1 MHLQPEVNLTDA
13 PQSYA
18 STSRHME
25 SPQVPA
31 GFGTEQPRP
40 QFVNPPHTTGLP
52 FPNLGPSAGA
62 HHSSRVPDLMG
73 DSDGNFAAEASS
85 DSDEESSDS
94 EPQYRSPRM
103 KSAVPLFGAS
113 TTRTVLDMPLRGSRD
128 APKLFRGHHSEVE
141 YFIAH
146 YDRLLVKF
154 HVTDPEDQCK
164 LILDYCGTD
173 VQGFIRASKY
183 YHQRKWPKLRHE
195 ILQSYDVDRAT
206 SRYKP
211 SDIASYTL
219 RTKSKPFQNLSQWKK
234 YYRKYKTM
242 AGTLLHQGHITPL
255 NYDVYFWLGIE
266 PDLRRTLEQRINQLN
281 PGRNVYRQYSVR
293 EIHTA
298 AEWYFRRNRAEAMVV
313 NAADYGVDLD
323 SGTTDA
329 ESEEES
335 EDSDDSD
342 YEAYRRK
349 HRAKA
354 RAKKE
359 KERKNKKKSS
369 TAPAT
374 SSKTRTLQTAGTA
387 EEVTSLIR
395 QLNRMSITDPEYAPV
410 YYKVLTLDS
419 TGVAARCVQ
428 APRIAQ
434 PWTDANKGFNK
445 GAPAKPPVTSTTGS
459 STAAVAPAPL
469 TYPNNIPLGAPPPP
483 GCYGCGIDGHRIGE
497 CPEIQDLLTKNII
510 AVDPETRR
518 LRMKDGTFIRRS
530 QGESLAQAA
539 RRITAPRV
547 MFSAAEHNKLHDAR
561 DMKAVM
567 ASLAY
572 VEDYLTS
579 TDTSDTECGADVIYT
594 DQELDAHWYVTKN
607 DISDTESGGEQG
619 EVYLTVPEPP
629 ANLNSE
635 ENDVNA
641 AERTM
646 PSSKA
651 ARKEIFDGVMLPRR
665 DRLKNDPTPVKAA
678 AAPKETPRGKKD
690 EAPRQVRDLLPELTP
705 VDARQPREDI
715 DMPDLDLT
723 SRGGGISQSGKGP
736 TKEHGDHSAVKRQ
749 DDSSSKNTGRYSDIQ
764 STVQIPSIIDRIL
777 DLTIPMTVREAFVS
791 SKEIRTG
798 ILDCI
803 KLRNV
808 KAVLLGNGQ
817 ENPLVAQWNWPRTEG
832 VLIKID
838 VESRGHLISAIID
851 TGSQLDVVRA
861 DVAALKIQRP
871 VDMTYVT
878 NMNDANGGKGQL
890 RGYIHDAEFN
900 CGGVLTSTD
909 LWVSHQA
916 PFELLLGRPWQRG
929 NMVTIDE
936 REEGTYLVFKDRD
949 TRQPRYELL
958 AIPYEALRGMPLDLG
973 IPTSHMLI
981 VEPKRTVQNAQQ
993 CVDLFRNSDR
1003 LKQEN
1008 SQEEITLMEQH
1019 SPVHVARSP
1028 NHPQER
1034 DEMRLANPHLKSQ
1047 PAPAKTIRLTAEG
1060 RMGGNISRTAD
1071 RSEPGLMEMLI
1082 RLLVPRSSG
1091 AHHLRN
1097 RHSADPTPPGTHSVR
1112 EKLESPAWT
1121 RTAELMNNNKLRTW
1135 KQPFEFNQHPPST
1148 ALRGQLLLEPAATG
1162 LDHAQLTIGSVKRLG
1177 WSSKNILTSAL
1188 YNFATQ
1194 VMLFLLL
1201 QTWWGSL
1208 QVGWTRFEAGL
1219 GPERTT
1225 PADKLPRPDKE
1236 GSMLHQNAAPPPF
1249 PDDNLTRASF
1259 LPAGN
1264 AGLAP
1269 TRWLA
1274 LGKRMLTLVWNSG
1287 RGVLIP
1293 SPSRVAVKQAPP
1305 RDFRIRSKK
1314 SYQTRKATRKR
1325 SVATPRKMDWNLQRQ
1340 KGLKWSLGLAAVG
1353 ICLGILSGA
1362 FRAEKKQ
1369 QPNWEVQAIRSPKT
1383 NKKYR
1388 GDYAPHS
1395 FTLET
1400 LPARNLAH
1408 ILLSHS
1414 LTFPVMPN
1422 YYRPYRPG
1430 SGRHI
1435 TSPSPPTTP
1444 NANSSQPRAEAEER
1458 REFPSPLLSMPSAVL
1473 NRHRDHYYGTVDT
1486 HPSGGTIHQRIRAA
1500 TDIPWG
1506 QHRRGLPLTVR
1517 PGSVVSP
1524 QTSYTGVET
1533 RPSGQEVHHAV
1544 LLNARLLIHNPITGR
1559 PGMRNGH
1566 AIVHFFAAPVTD
1578 RAWDLET
1585 PFVGADEVTEALPRY
1600 CASVHREVGLQ
1611 RRPGEFVLTA
1621 NRQIE
1626 RAPTPFPGARRVQPA
1641 GPRPAPSAPRPAS
1654 SVPRPAPPVKK
1665 TTGHPISGIPRP
1677 IPVYTPARRP
1687 PVKKEEPFRYFTY
1700 PKGDPPRLR
1709 ARNAQET
1716 GLVDADTGMEVL
1728 ALPTRAHPT
1737 LPADPRPDTPRPP
1750 RRLYEQR
1757 PRLAIKRAASDP
1769 DLDEQMEDVQPK
1781 KARTETKKDDLPD
1794 RLASLNRWSTS
1805 NVRAEKLNAAL
1816 AKAAL
1821 LQRLQDADE
1830 ATGPAAKAQSL
1841 PDIEILEDGGDAEST
1856 SSSSESSPCRHIA
1869 MAHYNVPTRTVGS
1882 ESSPTSDE
1890 EDELESEDD
1899 DLSELEYVDVPH
1911 EDSMVVDAEVQN
1923 ADIQVRSVAS
1933 DIQRKPEEMEDV
1945 DAVGSDDAMEES
1957 EEELLGELGAQPPF
1971 AESSPP
1977 VDDSPVPMA
1986 PRLRT
1991 DLPLPDPNAAGPD
2004 DAAPRPSSL
2013 SSTSSSSLSSPA
2025 PSEPFTLL
2033 SPIDNVPSLTS
2044 NFVALVP
2051 PAFARPGPLVDNSAR
2066 PPPSLLFSSS
2076 ESGTLPSLVSAGSV
2090 LSPDA
2095 FNFRHQQE
2103 VSGSYFTTAST
2114 VATDGGSPF
2123 ESYRFSHR
2131 SPSGYAEV
2139 DQHEF
2144 DRQLATIRTQPA
2156 HAFVDLNERT
2166 MDIVRT
2172 RLMAQDHE
2180 AFLARQRDAENA
2192 RMLVVLKRVH
2202 AVATR
2207 AGPFLDQLAMKLR
2220 EKVDIDVHT
2229 YRVKRGESAEE
2240 KQDRADE
2247 DRDVAGILATL
2258 ATDAGDG
2265 TLRTRDDLGLPVSAD
2280 GTHVRFLS
2288 CTAMLNGP
2296 MYRLVLRVLLLQH
2309 LEIVAILVE
2318 FRELM
2323 LEFIFVA
2330 RQIMKERRESYD
2342 ITLLHQL
2349 AHLPPPYLHGYEY
2362 ARLRILQYMFKRGGD
2377 ITVVNSIEELLR
2389 LRFCKWTILT
2399 HFLNAGMFEGND
2411 AIRRGDECALSL
2423 SLAFSRS

>member
-335 EDSDDSD
+335 DDSDDSD

-539 RRITAPRV
+539 RRIAAPRV
-547 MFSAAEHNKLHDAR
+547 MFSAAEHPELHDAR

-619 EVYLTVPEPP
+619 EVYLTVPEPSAIP
-629 ANLNSE
+629 NSE

-665 DRLKNDPTPVKAA
+665 DRLKNDSTPVKAV
-678 AAPKETPRGKKD
+678 AAPKESPRGKKD

-705 VDARQPREDI
+705 VDARQPRDDI

-723 SRGGGISQSGKGP
+723 SRSGGISQKGKGP
-736 TKEHGDHSAVKRQ
+736 TKDHGDLSTVKRQ
-749 DDSSSKNTGRYSDIQ
+749 DDSNSKNTGRYSDIQ
-764 STVQIPSIIDRIL
+764 ATVQIPSIIERIL
-777 DLTIPMTVREAFVS
+777 DLTVPMTVREAFVS

-798 ILDCI
+798 ILECI
-803 KLRNV
+803 KLKNV
-808 KAVLLGNGQ
+808 KAVLLGKSQ

-838 VESRGHLISAIID
+838 VESRGHIVSAIID

-861 DVAALKIQRP
+861 DIAALKIQRP

-890 RGYIHDAEFN
+890 RGYIHGAEIN

-909 LWVSHQA
+909 LWVSQQA

-936 REEGTYLVFKDRD
+936 REEGKK
-949 TRQPRYELL
+949 RQPKE
-958 AIPYEALRGMPLDLG
+958 E
-973 IPTSHMLI
+973 
-981 VEPKRTVQNAQQ
+981 VQPRESPMNNRRAE
-993 CVDLFRNSDR
+993 
-1003 LKQEN
+1003 EN
-1008 SQEEITLMEQH
+1008 S
-1019 SPVHVARSP
+1019 PY
-1028 NHPQER
+1028 
-1034 DEMRLANPHLKSQ
+1034 
-1047 PAPAKTIRLTAEG
+1047 TI
-1060 RMGGNISRTAD
+1060 N
-1071 RSEPGLMEMLI
+1071 
-1082 RLLVPRSSG
+1082 
-1091 AHHLRN
+1091 
-1097 RHSADPTPPGTHSVR
+1097 
-1112 EKLESPAWT
+1112 
-1121 RTAELMNNNKLRTW
+1121 
-1135 KQPFEFNQHPPST
+1135 
-1148 ALRGQLLLEPAATG
+1148 
-1162 LDHAQLTIGSVKRLG
+1162 
-1177 WSSKNILTSAL
+1177 
-1188 YNFATQ
+1188 
-1194 VMLFLLL
+1194 
-1201 QTWWGSL
+1201 
-1208 QVGWTRFEAGL
+1208 
-1219 GPERTT
+1219 
-1225 PADKLPRPDKE
+1225 
-1236 GSMLHQNAAPPPF
+1236 
-1249 PDDNLTRASF
+1249 
-1259 LPAGN
+1259 
-1264 AGLAP
+1264 
-1269 TRWLA
+1269 
-1274 LGKRMLTLVWNSG
+1274 
-1287 RGVLIP
+1287 
-1293 SPSRVAVKQAPP
+1293 
-1305 RDFRIRSKK
+1305 
-1314 SYQTRKATRKR
+1314 
-1325 SVATPRKMDWNLQRQ
+1325 
-1340 KGLKWSLGLAAVG
+1340 
-1353 ICLGILSGA
+1353 
-1362 FRAEKKQ
+1362 
-1369 QPNWEVQAIRSPKT
+1369 
-1383 NKKYR
+1383 
-1388 GDYAPHS
+1388 
-1395 FTLET
+1395 LET
-1400 LPARNLAH
+1400 LPFQNSDHTLH
-1408 ILLSHS
+1408 H
-1414 LTFPVMPN
+1414 TPPFPNPFPMPN

-1435 TSPSPPTTP
+1435 TSPSPPTPPTT
-1444 NANSSQPRAEAEER
+1444 SSNQPRAEAEER
-1458 REFPSPLLSMPSAVL
+1458 RAFPSPLLSMPSAVL
-1473 NRHRDHYYGTVDT
+1473 DRRREHYFGTVDT

-1500 TDIPWG
+1500 TDIQWG
-1506 QHRRGLPLTVR
+1506 LHRRGLPLTVR
-1517 PGSVVSP
+1517 PGSLVSP

-1544 LLNARLLIHNPITGR
+1544 LLNARLLVHNPITGR

-1585 PFVGADEVTEALPRY
+1585 PFAAAGEVERALPGY
-1600 CASVHREVGLQ
+1600 CAAVHRE
-1611 RRPGEFVLTA
+1611 
-1621 NRQIE
+1621 IE
-1626 RAPTPFPGARRVQPA
+1626 RVPTPFPGS
-1641 GPRPAPSAPRPAS
+1641 RPATRPSTSRPAAL
-1654 SVPRPAPPVKK
+1654 VHRAAV
-1665 TTGHPISGIPRP
+1665 HPTPGIPRP
-1677 IPVYTPARRP
+1677 IPVYAPGRRSQDS
-1687 PVKKEEPFRYFTY
+1687 KEEPFRYLTY
-1700 PKGDPPRLR
+1700 PGNTPPRIR
-1709 ARNAQET
+1709 ARNAQQT
-1716 GLVDADTGMEVL
+1716 GLVDASTGLNVL
-1728 ALPTRAHPT
+1728 AIPTRAHPS

-1750 RRLYEQR
+1750 RRLFDKRAQ
-1757 PRLAIKRAASDP
+1757 LAVKRAASEEDG
-1769 DLDEQMEDVQPK
+1769 DEMDDVQPK
-1781 KARTETKKDDLPD
+1781 KARLEDIEEDLPGR
-1794 RLASLNRWSTS
+1794 RLASLDRWPAS
-1805 NVRAEKLNAAL
+1805 NVRAEKFSAELKETLRRKLQEADDAMSAA
-1816 AKAAL
+1816 
-1821 LQRLQDADE
+1821 ADDQLIPPV
-1830 ATGPAAKAQSL
+1830 A
-1841 PDIEILEDGGDAEST
+1841 ILEDGGDAEST
-1856 SSSSESSPCRHIA
+1856 
-1869 MAHYNVPTRTVGS
+1869 GS
-1882 ESSPTSDE
+1882 ESTDTSDE
-1890 EDELESEDD
+1890 DDELESEDD
-1899 DLSELEYVDVPH
+1899 DLPELEYIDVPR
-1911 EDSMVVDAEVQN
+1911 DDQMVVDADAAYVAAEAGLSGLKKRVE
-1923 ADIQVRSVAS
+1923 ARAAVKEEAPERKEASVDVVS
-1933 DIQRKPEEMEDV
+1933 DE
-1945 DAVGSDDAMEES
+1945 DAMGDSDEEF
-1957 EEELLGELGAQPPF
+1957 LGEMGAQPPF
-1971 AESSPP
+1971 SEPGP
-1977 VDDSPVPMA
+1977 VGSVPQP
-1986 PRLRT
+1986 PRLRAN
-1991 DLPLPDPNAAGPD
+1991 LPLPIIGEEDTDEPTGQD
-2004 DAAPRPSSL
+2004 SRPA
-2013 SSTSSSSLSSPA
+2013 SPSA
-2025 PSEPFTLL
+2025 SPTISEPFSLL
-2033 SPIDNVPSLTS
+2033 SPIDANVPTLSS
-2044 NFVALVP
+2044 NFVAVVAPQPRRPTTLVRDI
-2051 PAFARPGPLVDNSAR
+2051 FQR
-2066 PPPSLLFSSS
+2066 PPPSLLLSSS
-2076 ESGTLPSLVSAGSV
+2076 DSDTLPSLHSISSGRSGVSAGT
-2090 LSPDA
+2090 
-2095 FNFRHQQE
+2095 FNFRRQQDRT
-2103 VSGSYFTTAST
+2103 GSYFPAAPT
-2114 VATDGGSPF
+2114 VANGRGSPF
-2123 ESYRFSHR
+2123 QSYRFSHR

-2139 DQHEF
+2139 DKAEF
-2144 DRQLATIRTQPA
+2144 ECHLATIRTLPA
-2156 HAFVDLNERT
+2156 ASFLDLNERT

-2172 RLMAQDHE
+2172 QLMAQDHDE
-2180 AFLARQRDAENA
+2180 FLGRQRDEEN
-2192 RMLVVLKRVH
+2192 RKMLLILSRVH
-2202 AVATR
+2202 EVMSR
-2207 AGPFLDQLAMKLR
+2207 AGPFLDQAAMR
-2220 EKVDIDVHT
+2220 RGEKVNIDLHT
-2229 YRVKRGESAEE
+2229 YEVDRAESVEE

-2247 DRDVAGILATL
+2247 DRDLTGLLSAFS
-2258 ATDAGDG
+2258 TDAGDG
-2265 TLRTRDDLGLPVSAD
+2265 ILRVRDDLGIPVSED
-2280 GTHVRFLS
+2280 GTRVRFLS
-2288 CTAMLNGP
+2288 CSAMLNGS
-2296 MYRLVLRVLLLQH
+2296 MYRLVLRLLLHQNLAVVGLLSELH
-2309 LEIVAILVE
+2309 
-2318 FRELM
+2318 ELM
-2323 LEFIFVA
+2323 KEFIHYAMAV
-2330 RQIMKERRESYD
+2330 MKERRESYD
-2342 ITLLHQL
+2342 LTLLHQL
-2349 AHLPPPYLHGYEY
+2349 AHLPPPYLHGYQY
-2362 ARLRILQYMFKRGGD
+2362 ARLRILQYMFARGGD
-2377 ITVVNSIEELLR
+2377 VTVVNSIEELLR
-2389 LRFCKWTILT
+2389 IRFSKSDSFKTGLT
-2399 HFLNAGMFEGND
+2399 ATPEEHTESFLLYITTL
-2411 AIRRGDECALSL
+2411 AISTRLLDSE
-2423 SLAFSRS
+2423 